1 MGKFLIQSLD
11 DNNGLHYKLGLP
23 VHISVVI

>member
-1 MGKFLIQSLD
+1 MGKFLMQSLD

-23 VHISVVI
+23 VHNSVVI